1 MNLGKVRIAYPH
13 VEYEIKITHHTERNS
28 TAMEWLLL
36 EVAQKVE
43 EYPNYAAIPLN
54 DILKSL
60 FCIADG
66 NLLLRQVLLDLI
78 DVNALEYIQG
88 FTDRSDWNQLRCGD
102 LRLTEVGRN
111 LQREG
116 RLPAKTQDNK
126 IYAIYDIVNDI
137 LISKNNRVLFDDTT
151 NAKVKDITSD
161 HLVFPE
167 VLVREWLANHEYP
180 WLQKNSRIDSIEP
193 VKNRIKW
200 QNTVKD
206 IFADNDGNLSLNG
219 EFDSEV
225 VEAALKEADFG
236 EMPDYELPLLTVGDL
251 STKRKVYPYARGI
264 ENLFAV
270 AAKSQA
276 FFIAPQFADVI
287 SSLKEKICLVFGQ
300 PTFAIEQDG
309 TNMIVKIPQNIGN
322 ELCYQDD
329 QCAFSAGAIKLQ
341 FGNIVRFSPYV
352 YETTGNFEQ
361 SIFKLVEDYYIS
373 EPRTLKLLSFV
384 KNPPYQKFYTA
395 DFIRQKLSA
404 PQLEKFTPIDES
416 FEQLLKF
423 AKRMEETLPTFSE
436 QTTCDAIRR
445 ALLEK
450 DVEFLYDVHDWSNQ
464 WQRALDALREKTTV
478 DLTAIDWTNSSFG
491 VSLKRMEQITEA
503 VSIFFDDAADTYS
516 KVYVIETNALLHYP
530 PLLED
535 FTSNRAML
543 IVPKETLKD
552 LNELAESDDTKIQHN
567 ARKALKTI
575 DKYRDKYWLNLN
587 EDTHEELLTESEP
600 DKLDGIFSI
609 ALKYIVKN
617 PVIVT
622 DDNDLKDAA
631 TAKNVETIT
640 AHELHEKLNGA
651 SSSKGKTKNKSK
663 RKKK

>member
-13 VEYEIKITHHTERNS
+13 VEYEIKITHHTERKS

-36 EVAQKVE
+36 EIAQKVE
-43 EYPNYAAIPLN
+43 EYPNYSAIPLN
-54 DILKSL
+54 DILKNL
-60 FCIADG
+60 FCISDG
-66 NLLLRQVLLDLI
+66 DILLRQVLLDLI

-116 RLPAKTQDNK
+116 RLPAKTQDN
-126 IYAIYDIVNDI
+126 IISAIYDIVNDR
-137 LISKNNRVLFDDTT
+137 LIDKNKRVLSDDT
-151 NAKVKDITSD
+151 NNPKVKDISPD
-161 HLVFPE
+161 NLVFPE
-167 VLVREWLANHEYP
+167 ALVRAWLLNHEYP
-180 WLQKNSRIDSIEP
+180 WLQQNSRIDFIEP
-193 VKNRIKW
+193 VENQIKW
-200 QNTVKD
+200 QNVVKD

-225 VEAALKEADFG
+225 VEAVLREANFG
-236 EMPDYELPLLTVGDL
+236 EMPDYELPILTVSDL
-251 STKRKVYPYARGI
+251 STKKKYPYAKGV
-264 ENLFAV
+264 ENLFSL
-270 AAKSQA
+270 AAKSKV

-300 PTFAIEQDG
+300 PVFAIEQDG

-322 ELCYQDD
+322 GLCYQDD
-329 QCAFSAGAIKLQ
+329 QCAFSAAAIKLQ

-361 SIFKLVEDYYIS
+361 SIFKLVDDYYVS
-373 EPRTLKLLSFV
+373 EPQILKLLSFV

-395 DFIRQKLSA
+395 DFIRQKLSE

-416 FEQLLKF
+416 LEQLLKF

-445 ALLEK
+445 AFLEK

-464 WQRALDALREKTTV
+464 WQRALESLREKTTV
-478 DLTAIDWTNSSFG
+478 DLTAIDWTNSLFG
-491 VSLKRMEQITEA
+491 ISIKRMEQIEEA
-503 VSIFFDDAADTYS
+503 ISIFFDAAAEAYS
-516 KVYVIETNALLHYP
+516 KVYIIETNALLHYP
-530 PLLED
+530 PLLDD

-543 IVPKETLKD
+543 IVPKETMEY
-552 LNELAESDDTKIQHN
+552 LNDLAESDDTKIQHN
-567 ARKALKTI
+567 AKKALKTI
-575 DKYRDKYWLNLN
+575 DKYRNEYWLNLN
-587 EDTHEELLTESEP
+587 EDTHEELLAEKEP
-600 DKLDGIFSI
+600 DKIDGIFSI

-622 DDNDLKDAA
+622 DDNDLKDVA
-631 TAKNVETIT
+631 TIKNVETIT
-640 AHELHEKLNGA
+640 AHELHEKLNEG
-651 SSSKGKTKNKSK
+651 SFSKGKTKNKAK